1 MRLAALPAVG
11 QTVGGGAFMQAW
23 GGKGANQAVAAAR
36 AGGRVTFIACVGD
49 DAPGRAM
56 LEEFRQDDI
65 DVSRAKIAPDCATGS
80 AMILCDARGEN
91 LIAVAPGAN
100 ARLSADDVDQNAE
113 VIAAAGMLILQ
124 MEVPAATNARAL
136 ELARQHGVPV
146 LFNYAPV
153 HPRDLPVTLA
163 MSVLVVNE
171 TEASGLVDAPVTGV
185 DSAFA
190 AARTLRRQG
199 PHLVVVTLG
208 RHGACAV
215 SDAGELHTPALPVT
229 AVDSTAAGDTFCGAL
244 AVALVEQ
251 QPLGEALRFA
261 TAAAAICV
269 TRRGAQ
275 PSIPTRQQI
284 VAMRCPPRTP
294 GPPPVRRRLWGLRMR
309 PAARRVAG
317 VTGWR

>member
-1 MRLAALPAVG
+1 MAGSIVVLGSANVDLIMRLPALPAVG

-36 AGGRVTFIACVGD
+36 AGGRVTFIACVGE
-49 DAPGRAM
+49 DAPGQAM
-56 LEEFRQDDI
+56 LQQFRGDGI
-65 DVSRAKIAPDCATGS
+65 DVSRAKVAPDSATGS

-100 ARLSADDVDQNAE
+100 ARLSADDVDACAD
-113 VIAAAGMLILQ
+113 VITAAGMLILQ
-124 MEVPAATNARAL
+124 MEVPSAANARAL
-136 ELARQHGVPV
+136 AVAARGRVPV

-153 HPRDLPVTLA
+153 HPRDLPVTPA

-171 TEASGLVDAPVTGV
+171 TEASGLVDAAVTDA

-190 AARTLRRQG
+190 AARSLRRHG
-199 PHLVVVTLG
+199 PRLVVVTLG

-215 SDAGELHTPALPVT
+215 SDEGELHAPALPVT

-244 AVALVEQ
+244 AVALVEK

-269 TRRGAQ
+269 TRPGAQ

-284 VAMRCPPRTP
+284 EAMR
-294 GPPPVRRRLWGLRMR
+294 
-309 PAARRVAG
+309 
-317 VTGWR
+317 